1 MKLLHATSEASRREI
16 CLADSEAQGSAVRQS
31 LVLIVRRQNWRNRG
45 PMRADTIRHQFASDN
60 TAPIC
65 PEAWKALEQANAH
78 YAPSYGEDEW
88 TGAVCERI
96 RQLFEVDCD
105 VYFVFTGTAAN
116 ALGLAQL
123 CQPFHGVICHERAHI
138 QTDEGGATEFY
149 TRGAK
154 LFLTK
159 TSDGKID
166 LGETEK
172 LIAQQVELHGHMMH
186 VISIAQATELGTVYT
201 PDEVETIGAFAR
213 AHRMLLHMDG
223 ARFAN
228 AAASL
233 GCAPKTITWKA
244 GVDVLSFGGTKNGVA
259 AGELVIFFDKT
270 ASRDFQY
277 RVKQAGHLGSK
288 MRFLAAPWLG
298 LLNEDVWLRNAR
310 RANEAAGELAQR
322 LNEAGVENVF
332 PVESNAV
339 FVQLNGQI
347 VRGLHTRGWRFYKF
361 VEPDIYR
368 LMCSW
373 ATTDQ
378 EISMLVGDVVAIK

>member
-1 MKLLHATSEASRREI
+1 
-16 CLADSEAQGSAVRQS
+16 
-31 LVLIVRRQNWRNRG
+31 
-45 PMRADTIRHQFASDN
+45 
-60 TAPIC
+60 
-65 PEAWKALEQANAH
+65 
-78 YAPSYGEDEW
+78 
-88 TGAVCERI
+88 VCERI

-105 VYFVFTGTAAN
+105 VYFVFTGTGAN

-138 QTDEGGATEFY
+138 QTDEAGAMESF

-166 LGETEK
+166 LGDTEK
-172 LIAQQVELHGHMMH
+172 LIVQQVELHGQMMRA
-186 VISIAQATELGTVYT
+186 ISIAQATEMGTVYT
-201 PDEVETIGAFAR
+201 LDEVEAIRAFVR

-228 AAASL
+228 AVASL

-244 GVDVLSFGGTKNGVA
+244 GVDILSFGGTKNGVA
-259 AGELVIFFDKT
+259 AGELVIFFDKES
-270 ASRDFQY
+270 SRDFQY

-298 LLNEDVWLRNAR
+298 LLNGDVWLRNAR
-310 RANEAAGELAQR
+310 HANEAARELARR
-322 LNEAGVENVF
+322 LRQEAGIETVF
-332 PVESNAV
+332 PVESNVA
-339 FVQLNGQI
+339 FVQLDEQ
-347 VRGLHTRGWRFYKF
+347 VVQGLHARGWRFYKF
-361 VEPDIYR
+361 VEPNIYR

-373 ATTDQ
+373 STTDDD
-378 EISMLVGDVVAIK
+378 ISMLVGDLVAVK